1 MEPKQWMNRKSWM
14 LHLEEHLWNG
24 KYCHQLRSL
33 IATVITNKFKIQ
45 VCLLYFLSCFLYF
58 SHKNE
63 NIKILLNNYGEK
75 TWTKLRQGCT
85 VVVLC
90 GILSSHIWKNFK
102 LSEKGLKRQEK
113 TPISSFLLKL
123 LRNNSQL
130 KTDYVSALST
140 FFPHGYYKFMYL
152 KSRSIFI
159 YSVNPLHCHTFWGIV
174 NQESLEERSSWVVR

>member
-1 MEPKQWMNRKSWM
+1 MEPKQWMNRKSWT
-14 LHLEEHLWNG
+14 LHLEVHLWNG

-63 NIKILLNNYGEK
+63 NIKILLNNYEEK

-90 GILSSHIWKNFK
+90 GILSSHIWKNLK
-102 LSEKGLKRQEK
+102 LYEKGLDRKRPLSQASCSSCWEI
-113 TPISSFLLKL
+113 TASWRPIMFQLCPRFSPMVITSSC
-123 LRNNSQL
+123 
-130 KTDYVSALST
+130 
-140 FFPHGYYKFMYL
+140 
-152 KSRSIFI
+152 I
-159 YSVNPLHCHTFWGIV
+159 
-174 NQESLEERSSWVVR
+174 